1 MFLDSTDA
9 GLLLVLLL
17 IFLSASAFFSL
28 IETALTESHRGRLE
42 KLAEDGN
49 ADAEA
54 ALGLLENIEV
64 PLSLV
69 QVGITL
75 TGLLLGLC
83 TGAFVTP
90 FLAGF
95 IGFLPHASAIAMIVS
110 IIVMTY
116 ITLLFSE
123 FLPKKKAA
131 QNPEHMLMKYH
142 GIVTRLTRLARP
154 FIKFLSSS
162 ANGVLLLLGINPHIE
177 DTVTEDEVKDLIEQG
192 TEDGTFEKSEQAMVD
207 RIFHM
212 SDQTAYALMTPRTQM
227 LWLDLTDSLKHNLR
241 IIREHP
247 QNVFPVGRE
256 NLDDFCGVLY
266 AKDLLNASLE
276 RKSLD
281 LAQYIRKPMFVPR
294 SMETFRV
301 LAKFRDT
308 GIHEAMVLDEYGG
321 VVGFITL
328 NDILQ
333 EIIGDSM
340 SNVEP
345 DPIQFTPRDE
355 HSWYV
360 DGLCSIDDFKE
371 RFDIAEL
378 PDEDHDHYQ
387 TMGGFLTSYFGYIPK
402 VAEKCEWN
410 GFTFE
415 VVDMDRARIDKILVT
430 REEKSEK
437 EAAADA
443 APPANPAK
451 ADGADETDK

>member
-1 MFLDSTDA
+1 MYFCKGCVSFLDNTDA

-17 IFLSASAFFSL
+17 LLLLANAFFSL

-49 ADAEA
+49 QDAEA
-54 ALGLLENIEV
+54 ALGLLENVEA

-75 TGLLLGLC
+75 TGILMGIC
-83 TGAFVTP
+83 TGAFIAP
-90 FLAGF
+90 FLASF
-95 IGFLPHASAIAMIVS
+95 IAFLPHATTIAMLVS
-110 IIVMTY
+110 IIVVTY
-116 ITLLFSE
+116 IALLFSE

-142 GIVTRLTRLARP
+142 GIVARLTRLARP
-154 FIKFLSSS
+154 FIRFLSGS
-162 ANGVLLLLGINPHIE
+162 ANGVLLLLGINPHVE

-212 SDQTAYALMTPRTQM
+212 SDQTAYSLMTPRTQM
-227 LWLDLTDSLKHNLR
+227 LWLDLTDSLRHNLR

-266 AKDLLNASLE
+266 ASLE
-276 RKSLD
+276 RTELD
-281 LAQYIRKPMFVPR
+281 LAQYLRKPRFVPR

-430 REEKSEK
+430 REENTN
-437 EAAADA
+437 A
-443 APPANPAK
+443 APAAPSDAQK
-451 ADGADETDK
+451 DSDK